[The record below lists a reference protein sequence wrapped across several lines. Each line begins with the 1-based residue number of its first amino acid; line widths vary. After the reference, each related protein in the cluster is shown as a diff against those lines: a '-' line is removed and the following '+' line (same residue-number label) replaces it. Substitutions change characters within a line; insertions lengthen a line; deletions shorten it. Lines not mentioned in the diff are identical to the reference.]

1 MRVCVYIISHSQ
13 SSKVQPLLSLATEI
27 SQRPKYVI
35 IYQQIGL
42 WSVSCK
48 DGHEKE
54 ARASNFLSLTFQI
67 IFINLIIMMDER
79 FIYHVNYIAA
89 TTCIIIFITLKM

>member
-1 MRVCVYIISHSQ
+1 MAKAQ
-13 SSKVQPLLSLATEI
+13 SAATSRNERPLLPLATEI
-27 SQRPKYVI
+27 SQSPKYVI

-48 DGHEKE
+48 SGHEKE
-54 ARASNFLSLTFQI
+54 AKASNVLSLTFQI

-89 TTCIIIFITLKM
+89 TTCIIIFITMKM